1 MRSRFNTAN
10 RLNTRSRINTAN
22 WINTRSRINTV
33 RRFNMLSRIVDTQRI
48 GCGVGSGI
56 VNIPNRFTIHGPIT
70 IRTTG
75 TLAGITAVVD
85 APSVDI
91 AAVVTPAGVTPAGVT
106 PVVVT
111 PVVVTPVVVTPV
123 VVTVAIR
130 NGGTVRISPR
140 QSFIACR
147 LNLDSA

>member
-1 MRSRFNTAN
+1 MRN
-10 RLNTRSRINTAN
+10 R
-22 WINTRSRINTV
+22 INTRSRVNTAN
-33 RRFNMLSRIVDTQRI
+33 RFNMLSRFVDTQRI

-56 VNIPNRFTIHGPIT
+56 VNIPNQFTIHSPIT

-75 TLAGITAVVD
+75 TLSGITAGDIAVVVVD
-85 APSVDI
+85 TPVVDI
-91 AAVVTPAGVTPAGVT
+91 AAAVVEDT
-106 PVVVT
+106 PVA
-111 PVVVTPVVVTPV
+111 VTPV

-147 LNLDSA
+147 LNLRVSAS